1 MFIRRIISS
10 ITITITISITIT
22 ILSILSTL
30 SIVQVVH
37 AQQGQQQGDDGTII
51 DYTCNARLDYQTD
64 NKCLSIANG
73 VCDDPNFNGNGGND
87 CIKQDCI
94 DCNIQCKFKL
104 GYVECY

>member
-22 ILSILSTL
+22 ILSILS
-30 SIVQVVH
+30 IVQVVH
-37 AQQGQQQGDDGTII
+37 AQGDGTTI

>member
-37 AQQGQQQGDDGTII
+37 AQQGQQGDDGTII